1 MEGAMRTIHIHRI
14 LGIVAVLA
22 TVGSF
27 LIEIRGLLPS
37 GHESPVAVPG
47 SSKTV
52 CDWTVYEP
60 VIRKLRS
67 ELKPADVERFELLG
81 ADPYFTYFYDHAT
94 GRVACVVQS
103 KPRGPLVEASRSTPP
118 DQTRRNVILICVTV
132 LVLCGAAMKIVRMI
146 RAGRSDR

>member
-1 MEGAMRTIHIHRI
+1 MRTIHIHRI
-14 LGIVAVLA
+14 LGLAAVLA

-27 LIEIRGLLPS
+27 LIELRGLLPS
-37 GHESPVAVPG
+37 GHTTPTDVSGA
-47 SSKTV
+47 SKAV
-52 CDWTVYEP
+52 CDWRVYEP
-60 VIRKLRS
+60 VIRKMRA
-67 ELKPADVERFELLG
+67 EPKPADVERFELLG

-94 GRVACVVQS
+94 GRMACVVQS

-132 LVLCGAAMKIVRMI
+132 LVLCSAAMKIVRMI